1 MSKMST
7 RVYLGG
13 LSHRARERDVEKFFR
28 KFGRIRDISLKNGFA
43 FVDFDDYRDADDAC
57 YELSGK
63 DFLGERVT
71 VELARGTPHGRDR
84 ERWGDGRRGG
94 GGRDGGDRR
103 GGGDRG
109 DRDGRGRPV
118 WLDKYGPPTRTNYR
132 VTVENLSSRVSWQ
145 DLKDYMRQAGDVTYA
160 DAHKTRKNEGVVEFA
175 CKKDLQNAMDKL
187 DGSELN
193 GRRIKLVEESRARS
207 RSRGSRSRSKS
218 RSRSRKRSASRS
230 RSKSRSPVTRR
241 SRSPATRRT
250 RSRSRSPVERR
261 RTRSRSGS
269 GKMDHRRSR
278 SVDRKNGTSN
288 KRSVSRS
295 RSRTPV
301 KRSRSR
307 SASASKDRKA
317 ERNGDKS
324 DHEAEK
330 D

>member
-1 MSKMST
+1 MIQPHFILIMST

-84 ERWGDGRRGG
+84 ERWGDGRG
-94 GGRDGGDRR
+94 GGRYDRGGRGDR
-103 GGGDRG
+103 

-175 CKKDLQNAMDKL
+175 CKADLKNAMDKL
-187 DGSELN
+187 DGTELN
-193 GRRIKLVEESRARS
+193 GRRIKLVEESRGRS
-207 RSRGSRSRSKS
+207 RSRSRSKS
-218 RSRSRKRSASRS
+218 RSRSRNRS
-230 RSKSRSPVTRR
+230 RSKSRSRSRSARR
-241 SRSPATRRT
+241 SRSPVAR
-250 RSRSRSPVERR
+250 RSRSRSKSGDRR
-261 RTRSRSGS
+261 RTRSRSGE
-269 GKMDHRRSR
+269 RRSR
-278 SVDRKNGTSN
+278 SMERKNGSSN
-288 KRSVSRS
+288 KRSTSRS
-295 RSRTPV
+295 RSRTP

-307 SASASKDRKA
+307 SESKDRKD
-317 ERNGDKS
+317 RNGDKS
-324 DHEAEK
+324 DHEDMK